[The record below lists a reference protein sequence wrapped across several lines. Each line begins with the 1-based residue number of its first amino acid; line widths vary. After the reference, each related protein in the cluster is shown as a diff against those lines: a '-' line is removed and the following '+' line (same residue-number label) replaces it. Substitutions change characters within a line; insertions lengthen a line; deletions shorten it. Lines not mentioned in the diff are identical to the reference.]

1 MCAASKCR
9 FQHVYQPNQWFQ
21 AKGTWWKVKDYFL
34 FFASD
39 ALIFIISAVSWQRCE
54 QSSLWVLSVV
64 FGGQPQ
70 FRHRGPPVLPEAGVV
85 SAGRQNKNRTLP
97 LHVRTKSWMPGKAGH
112 LSKGHIKLDAQVL
125 EEVQFF

>member
-9 FQHVYQPNQWFQ
+9 LQHVYQPNRWFQ

-39 ALIFIISAVSWQRCE
+39 AVIFIISAVSWQRCE
-54 QSSLWVLSVV
+54 QSLWFIPAV

-70 FRHRGPPVLPEAGVV
+70 FRPCGPPALPEAGVV
-85 SAGRQNKNRTLP
+85 SAGRQNKNRTLS
-97 LHVRTKSWMPGKAGH
+97 LHKTYQTGCHER
-112 LSKGHIKLDAQVL
+112 QVTFRK
-125 EEVQFF
+125 VTRQ